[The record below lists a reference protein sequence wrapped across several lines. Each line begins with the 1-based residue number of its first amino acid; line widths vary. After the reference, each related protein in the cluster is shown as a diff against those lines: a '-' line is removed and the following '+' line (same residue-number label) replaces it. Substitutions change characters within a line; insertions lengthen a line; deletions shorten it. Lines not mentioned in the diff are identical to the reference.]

1 MSVGRVVTAALT
13 LTTAVLGVK
22 VMTSADASGAPAT
35 SAPPAAST
43 AASDTAMQQANAL
56 YALIYQYTPFRSDTN
71 AAIWDVGGC
80 RNLSNAQSQ
89 LRAIARKRQEQ
100 VEQLAALNVSKVP
113 DHAQL
118 VAALKKA
125 WITSAQTD
133 TAYANIAADLQTGC
147 TSGAIKTDPSYQQAD
162 ADAQAASTA
171 KSEAARVWNSNA
183 DELGQLHISE
193 PEL

>member
-1 MSVGRVVTAALT
+1 
-13 LTTAVLGVK
+13 
-22 VMTSADASGAPAT
+22 
-35 SAPPAAST
+35 
-43 AASDTAMQQANAL
+43 
-56 YALIYQYTPFRSDTN
+56 
-71 AAIWDVGGC
+71 
-80 RNLSNAQSQ
+80 
-89 LRAIARKRQEQ
+89 

-113 DHAQL
+113 DHVQL

-171 KSEAARVWNSNA
+171 KSEAARVWNANA
-183 DELGQLHISE
+183 DELGQLHIYE